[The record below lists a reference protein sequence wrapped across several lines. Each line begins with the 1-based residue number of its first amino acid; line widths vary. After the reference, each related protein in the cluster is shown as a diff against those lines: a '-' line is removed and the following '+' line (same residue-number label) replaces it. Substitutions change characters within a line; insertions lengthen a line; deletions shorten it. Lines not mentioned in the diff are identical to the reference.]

1 MFRHQNRRYLN
12 IVRATGMGGFIRI
25 PPDSSVFCVFEAGR
39 RAQAKLT
46 GASNRWRI
54 GIMNTAELAEAVAA
68 SAGLTK
74 ADAKKLVDTVF
85 AAIADAAAKGEEVSL
100 SAFGKFKVKESPA
113 REGRNPSTG
122 APIKIAASRK
132 LTFAAAK
139 SVKDKLN
146 G

>member
-1 MFRHQNRRYLN
+1 MPDWLAACGVIARYL
-12 IVRATGMGGFIRI
+12 AGF
-25 PPDSSVFCVFEAGR
+25 PDKRPSRKAGR
-39 RAQAKLT
+39 MHRAKLT
-46 GASNRWRI
+46 DPFNRWRLA
-54 GIMNTAELAEAVAA
+54 IMNTAELADAVAA
-68 SAGLTK
+68 SGGLTK

-85 AAIADAAAKGEEVSL
+85 ATITDAAARGEEISL
-100 SAFGKFKVKESPA
+100 SAFGKFKIKDSPA

-122 APIKIAASRK
+122 ATIQIAASRK

>member
-1 MFRHQNRRYLN
+1 
-12 IVRATGMGGFIRI
+12 
-25 PPDSSVFCVFEAGR
+25 
-39 RAQAKLT
+39 
-46 GASNRWRI
+46 
-54 GIMNTAELAEAVAA
+54 MNTAELAEAVAA

-85 AAIADAAAKGEEVSL
+85 ATIADAAARGEEISL
-100 SAFGKFKVKESPA
+100 SAFGKFKTKESPA

-122 APIKIAASRK
+122 ATIQIAASRK
-132 LTFAAAK
+132 LTFAPAK